1 MSEKIKLELK
11 PIHIPR
17 MINGNLKELAEK
29 INQIVF
35 VINQLGITLYKEDAA
50 AIEEWKILLEENK

>member
-17 MINGNLKELAEK
+17 MINENLKELADK

-50 AIEEWKILLEENK
+50 AIEEWKNLLEENK